1 MKKTL
6 MLCAIMA
13 AMLASSTLH
22 AQNEEKGSVMTVR
35 VCDYDTLK
43 ADDTTILGYVFLEQ
57 YYLDE
62 RETSVV
68 MKVYRPTLDDIRNAE
83 KLMRNKYTYIMSPEK
98 TDKFGRETRPRL
110 KWYTRQYVFGVDENG
125 KKYVWI
131 NALRLENDK
140 SYTER
145 VSKHIIRVRDGGN
158 YFWNVLLNITDG
170 KVLSVM
176 TNGEA

>member
-1 MKKTL
+1 MKKIL
-6 MLCAIMA
+6 MLCA
-13 AMLASSTLH
+13 AMVAMITNTSIY
-22 AQNEEKGSVMTVR
+22 AQSEAKGSVMTVR

-57 YYLDE
+57 YYFDE
-62 RETSVV
+62 HKEIVPA
-68 MKVYRPTLDDIRNAE
+68 KVYRPTMDDVRAAE
-83 KLMRNKYTYIMSPEK
+83 KLLRNKYTYIMSPVK
-98 TDKFGRETRPRL
+98 KDKLGRETRPRL

-131 NALRLENDK
+131 NALRLENDE

-145 VSKHIIRVRDGGN
+145 VSRHIIRVRDGGN